1 MTQTQPP
8 TVSLTYT
15 GRKGELGF
23 CLPQI
28 LSTCPSPKL
37 QNPTMSRMSRTV
49 ADSLLN
55 GLGNR
60 YYFNPLRLGKY
71 CKSEMGL
78 LSLSF
83 LS

>member
-23 CLPQI
+23 CLPRS
-28 LSTCPSPKL
+28 LSTCPSP
-37 QNPTMSRMSRTV
+37 QAAEHNNESRSRTS
-49 ADSLLN
+49 ADSVLN

-60 YYFNPLRLGKY
+60 YYFKPLWVGKY
-71 CKSEMGL
+71 CKSEIG
-78 LSLSF
+78 
-83 LS
+83 

>member
-28 LSTCPSPKL
+28 LSTCLSPQAAKLNNESDEQDHFRDLAKRTWRQVLFPSV
-37 QNPTMSRMSRTV
+37 Q
-49 ADSLLN
+49 
-55 GLGNR
+55 G
-60 YYFNPLRLGKY
+60 
-71 CKSEMGL
+71 
-78 LSLSF
+78 
-83 LS
+83 